1 MHKFKLDCHKCSD
14 AQKNERGCET
24 DSPIPGMWKLNDWEF
39 TRCPRTLVE
48 RKSGDFLSAYFFFIK
63 GYLPNP
69 GGWLDQPA
77 KFVEAVVL
85 IEREI
90 ERMKES
96 EE

>member
-1 MHKFKLDCHKCSD
+1 
-14 AQKNERGCET
+14 
-24 DSPIPGMWKLNDWEF
+24 MWKLNDWEF
-39 TRCPRTLVE
+39 TRCPKILVE
-48 RKSGDFLSAYFFFIK
+48 RKSVEYLSAYFFFTK

-77 KFVEAVVL
+77 KFVEAVIL

-90 ERMKES
+90 ARMKES

>member
-1 MHKFKLDCHKCSD
+1 MFG
-14 AQKNERGCET
+14 R
-24 DSPIPGMWKLNDWEF
+24 DWF
-39 TRCPRTLVE
+39 
-48 RKSGDFLSAYFFFIK
+48 DFRFQNFFFIK

-90 ERMKES
+90 ARMKES